1 MLSFS
6 HVQPKLLVQ
15 LIKVSDENLGVCQCE
30 VALRVD
36 GDVRMITLVGKEG
49 GNSSGS
55 TRGIV
60 VCELG

>member
-1 MLSFS
+1 
-6 HVQPKLLVQ
+6 VQPKLLVQ
-15 LIKVSDENLGVCQCE
+15 LVKVSDENLGTCRCE

-36 GDVRMITLVGKEG
+36 GDVEMITLVGEEG
-49 GNSSGS
+49 GNSGCS

>member
-1 MLSFS
+1 M
-6 HVQPKLLVQ
+6 QPKLLVQ
-15 LIKVSDENLGVCQCE
+15 LVKVSDENLGTCRCK

-49 GNSSGS
+49 CNSGGS

-60 VCELG
+60 VCKLG